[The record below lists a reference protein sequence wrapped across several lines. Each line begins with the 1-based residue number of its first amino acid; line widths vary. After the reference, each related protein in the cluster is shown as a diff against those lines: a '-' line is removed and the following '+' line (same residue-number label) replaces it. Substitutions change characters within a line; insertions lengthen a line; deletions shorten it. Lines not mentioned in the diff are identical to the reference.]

1 MIEQAAETQPS
12 TLEQTVEIV
21 VAYVANNTT
30 DTAGLI
36 DLIRTVYASLNG
48 MGRVEEAA
56 IEKQQPAV
64 SIKKSIT
71 PEYLVC
77 LEDGKKLKMLKR
89 HLQTTYNLSP
99 DEYRAKWRL
108 PSDYPM
114 VAPNYAAQRS
124 ALAKAFGLGKT
135 PAAIPAPEPEAK
147 GRGKKRAAPVPEPT
161 PARRGRKPKAAA

>member
-1 MIEQAAETQPS
+1 MSEKTAETQPS

-21 VAYVANNTT
+21 TAYVGNNTT
-30 DTAGLI
+30 DTTGLI

-48 MGRVEEAA
+48 MGRSEEAA

-89 HLQTTYNLSP
+89 HLETTYNLSP

-124 ALAKAFGLGKT
+124 VLAKAFGLGKK
-135 PAAIPAPEPEAK
+135 PAPVP
-147 GRGKKRAAPVPEPT
+147 APVPEAT
-161 PARRGRKPKAAA
+161 PARRGRKSKAAA

>member
-1 MIEQAAETQPS
+1 MIEQAAKTQPS

-21 VAYVANNTT
+21 TAYVANNTT
-30 DTAGLI
+30 DPAGLI
-36 DLIRTVYASLNG
+36 DLIRTVHASLNG

-108 PSDYPM
+108 PNDYPM

-124 ALAKAFGLGKT
+124 VLAKAFGLGKT
-135 PAAIPAPEPEAK
+135 PAPVPAPEPEAK
-147 GRGKKRAAPVPEPT
+147 GRGRKPAAPAPEAT
-161 PARRGRKPKAAA
+161 PARRGRKSKAAA

>member
-1 MIEQAAETQPS
+1 MIEQAADSQPS

-21 VAYVANNTT
+21 TAYVANNTT

-36 DLIRTVYASLNG
+36 DLIRTVHASLQR
-48 MGRVEEAA
+48 MGRIEEAA

-89 HLQTTYNLSP
+89 HLQITYNLSP
-99 DEYRAKWRL
+99 NDYRAKWRL

-114 VAPNYAAQRS
+114 VAPNYAARRS
-124 ALAKAFGLGKT
+124 VLAKASGLGKKPAPT
-135 PAAIPAPEPEAK
+135 PAPEAK
-147 GRGKKRAAPVPEPT
+147 GRGNKRAT
-161 PARRGRKPKAAA
+161 PAPEATPAPDAASA

>member
-1 MIEQAAETQPS
+1 MSEKTAETQPS

-21 VAYVANNTT
+21 TAYVGNNTT
-30 DTAGLI
+30 DTTGLV

-48 MGRVEEAA
+48 MGRREGAA
-56 IEKQQPAV
+56 IENKQPAV

-89 HLQTTYNLSP
+89 HLETTYNLSP
-99 DEYRAKWRL
+99 DEYRVKWRL

-114 VAPNYAAQRS
+114 
-124 ALAKAFGLGKT
+124 
-135 PAAIPAPEPEAK
+135 
-147 GRGKKRAAPVPEPT
+147 
-161 PARRGRKPKAAA
+161 